1 MKLENQVCSLENAK
15 KLAELG
21 VKVESYFH
29 YLVDEVTIVPS
40 FKGYYVE
47 APAYTVAELVGLLP
61 DGVYIYKDEDGWNA
75 ETQDSIVSFEVAENM
90 ADVCA
95 LMLCWRI
102 ENKHVDVMEGIN
114 Q

>member
-1 MKLENQVCSLENAK
+1 LR
-15 KLAELG
+15 ELG
-21 VKVESYFH
+21 VEVESYFSIH
-29 YLVDEVTIVPS
+29 DEEGEVYRFHNSLNTGTAEGHW
-40 FKGYYVE
+40 FH
-47 APAYTVAELVGLLP
+47 AYTVAELGEMLP

-95 LMLCWRI
+95 LMLIWLI
-102 ENKHVDVMEGIN
+102 ENKHVDVEELK